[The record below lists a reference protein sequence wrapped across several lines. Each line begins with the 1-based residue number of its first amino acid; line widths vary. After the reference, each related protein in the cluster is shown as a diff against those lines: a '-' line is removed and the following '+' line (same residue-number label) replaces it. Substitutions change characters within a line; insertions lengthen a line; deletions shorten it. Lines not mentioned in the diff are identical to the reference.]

1 MNDDRVIP
9 GASFPRH
16 GHNDMEIITYVLAGT
31 LEHRDSI
38 GNGSVIRLAT
48 CSA

>member
-1 MNDDRVIP
+1 MNEDRVIP
-9 GASFPRH
+9 GAGFPRH